1 MSVTFVSSE
10 DGFVLGQVACRGTL
24 CYGLAKTVDAGDSW
38 TFVADLPMAPVQNQ
52 PITKVRFANAR
63 DGWAFGPQLWAT
75 HDGGVSWHQL
85 ATTTHAFDVEAS
97 AGLVYLLAAGCSTD
111 SCATPA
117 KLLKAAVASD
127 TFAAVAGA
135 TPIGNSGQLALHGKA
150 VWVFGGAQGSGPSYL
165 SSTDGVSWQRRANPC
180 PQGTGPSSLAGI
192 APATTSTVYLLCAS
206 DPGAGSETKAVL
218 LSTDGGATVHLTA
231 AAPARGG
238 IASGIAAA
246 SASVVAVGAQSGAS
260 WIYRSGDAGR
270 TWASAFE
277 KGDGG
282 LGIAD
287 LGFTTSTQGVAIYGT
302 PGNGNPSQLLMTR
315 DAGGTWA
322 PVTF

>member
-1 MSVTFVSSE
+1 M
-10 DGFVLGQVACRGTL
+10 
-24 CYGLAKTVDAGDSW
+24 
-38 TFVADLPMAPVQNQ
+38 
-52 PITKVRFANAR
+52 TKVRFANAR

-97 AGLVYLLAAGCSTD
+97 AGLVYLLESGCSTD
-111 SCATPA
+111 SCAAPA
-117 KLLKAAVASD
+117 KLLKAGVASD

-135 TPIGNSGQLALHGKA
+135 LPIGTSGQLALHGKA
-150 VWVFGGAQGSGPSYL
+150 VWVFGGAQDSGPSYL

-180 PQGTGPSSLAGI
+180 PQGSGPSSLAGI

-206 DPGAGSETKAVL
+206 DPGAGSETKVVL
-218 LSTDGGATVHLTA
+218 LSTDGGATVHATA

-238 IASGIAAA
+238 IAGGIAAA

-260 WIYRSGDAGR
+260 WIYRSSDAGR

-282 LGIAD
+282 LGIED

-302 PGNGNPSQLLMTR
+302 PGNGNPSQLLMTH

>member
-1 MSVTFVSSE
+1 M
-10 DGFVLGQVACRGTL
+10 
-24 CYGLAKTVDAGDSW
+24 
-38 TFVADLPMAPVQNQ
+38 
-52 PITKVRFANAR
+52 TKVRFANAR

-97 AGLVYLLAAGCSTD
+97 AGLVYLLESGCSTD
-111 SCATPA
+111 SCAAPA
-117 KLLKAAVASD
+117 KLLKAGVASD

-135 TPIGNSGQLALHGKA
+135 LPIGTSGQLALHGKA
-150 VWVFGGAQGSGPSYL
+150 VWVFGGAQDSGPSYL
-165 SSTDGVSWQRRANPC
+165 SSTDGVSWHRRANPC
-180 PQGTGPSSLAGI
+180 PQGSGPSSLAGI

-206 DPGAGSETKAVL
+206 DPGAGSETKVVL
-218 LSTDGGATVHLTA
+218 LSTDGGATVHATA

-238 IASGIAAA
+238 IAGGIAAA

-260 WIYRSGDAGR
+260 WIYRSSDAGR

-282 LGIAD
+282 LGIED

-302 PGNGNPSQLLMTR
+302 PGNGNPSQLLMTH